1 MLEREYCSPIA
12 SSKSEF
18 NKYIYKFTNPN
29 IVNIINR
36 YGDIDYPSKL
46 ASPIIK
52 INPSFLK
59 LAKKILKKQ
68 GRSFVAQRT
77 QRETREG
84 IIESYLHPN
93 KKIGVL
99 VELNCESDFVAKS
112 EDFQKLAHELC
123 LQIAAMNP
131 KKGSLLSQPWIKE
144 ETKTVK
150 DLVSDYIVKMGENI
164 VVKRFARYE
173 I

>member
-1 MLEREYCSPIA
+1 MENIEKIKQLRKETGA
-12 SSKSEF
+12 SIIECKKSLKEA
-18 NKYIYKFTNPN
+18 N
-29 IVNIINR
+29 
-36 YGDIDYPSKL
+36 GDVVG
-46 ASPIIK
+46 
-52 INPSFLK
+52 
-59 LAKKILKKQ
+59 AKKILKKQ
-68 GRSFVAQRT
+68 GQSFVAQRT
-77 QRETREG
+77 QRETKEG

-112 EDFQKLAHELC
+112 ENFQKLAHELC

-131 KKGSLLSQPWIKE
+131 QKSSLLSQPWIKD

-150 DLVSDYIVKMGENI
+150 DLVSDYIIKMGENI
-164 VVKRFARYE
+164 VVKRFVRYE